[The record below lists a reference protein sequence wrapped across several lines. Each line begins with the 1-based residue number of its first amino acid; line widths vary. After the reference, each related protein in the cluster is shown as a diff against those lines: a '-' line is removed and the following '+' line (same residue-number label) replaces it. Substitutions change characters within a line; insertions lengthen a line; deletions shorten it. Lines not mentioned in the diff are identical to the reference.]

1 MAVSSSSSSSM
12 DDQEDSTVSPK
23 CEEAW
28 FDDIVAD
35 PCGKEFE
42 LPDISSTPILFS
54 PNKLLDTTP
63 AAALENAFVLDMN
76 NLYSFAGNRHF
87 SSPQITNSTVPM
99 VNHQQGTFCSSRN
112 SSVSFVPIVN
122 QQVLHFPPPTN
133 LLDLELAALKNQ
145 LVNVPISSGFSW
157 NGLDMNFSLRNR
169 RFHADNS
176 THPIDKSKFGSNI
189 HNIPSKTSQF
199 SSNNCIVHVPVMT
212 NILANREST
221 ESYSTDTEK
230 GQHQLHHHRKRS
242 AKTVSFRKQNQVE
255 SPSTP
260 SPQIMRNYQQA
271 FGASFHVARNNYNVK
286 YACKE
291 CNKEFPS
298 YSAFGGHMS
307 FHARTRKKSI

>member
-1 MAVSSSSSSSM
+1 MAVSSSSM
-12 DDQEDSTVSPK
+12 DDQEDRVSPK

-42 LPDISSTPILFS
+42 LPDISTPMFS

-63 AAALENAFVLDMN
+63 AALENAFVLDMN
-76 NLYSFAGNRHF
+76 NLYSFAGNQYF

-122 QQVLHFPPPTN
+122 QQVHFPPPTN
-133 LLDLELAALKNQ
+133 YNLLDFELAALKNQ
-145 LVNVPISSGFSW
+145 LVHVPISSGFSL
-157 NGLDMNFSLRNR
+157 NGLDMNFPLRTR

-189 HNIPSKTSQF
+189 HIPSKTSEF
-199 SSNNCIVHVPVMT
+199 SSNNCIVHLPVMT
-212 NILANREST
+212 NILANRKSES
-221 ESYSTDTEK
+221 DTEK
-230 GQHQLHHHRKRS
+230 GQHHHRKRT
-242 AKTVSFRKQNQVE
+242 AKTVSFGMRNQVE
-255 SPSTP
+255 SPTP
-260 SPQIMRNYQQA
+260 APQMRNYQQA

-286 YACKE
+286 YVCKE